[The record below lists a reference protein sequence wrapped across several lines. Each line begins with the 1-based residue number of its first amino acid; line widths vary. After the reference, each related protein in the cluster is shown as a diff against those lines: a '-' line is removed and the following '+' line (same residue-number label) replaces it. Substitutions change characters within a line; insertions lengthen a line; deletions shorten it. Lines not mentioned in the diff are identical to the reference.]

1 MSEFFKPQ
9 VVESEPPPPPSAQ
22 LETLQEAID
31 RLEHSGFPDSF
42 QAVRGGMRALEAKQV
57 VACEHLIVEE
67 IVRFEGESDP
77 GDSAVLFALRSR
89 DGKIA
94 GTFVAGYGPA
104 TDPEAARA
112 MQALEAAHA
121 ERTRAPERDG

>member
-1 MSEFFKPQ
+1 MSSLFKSQNAPR
-9 VVESEPPPPPSAQ
+9 PPPVPPSAQ
-22 LETLQEAID
+22 LETLQEAIE
-31 RLEHSGFPDSF
+31 RFASAGFRDSF
-42 QAVRGGMRALEAKQV
+42 QAVRGGLRALEAKQV
-57 VACEHLIVEE
+57 VASEHLVVEE

-94 GTFVAGYGPA
+94 GTFVAAYGPT
-104 TDPEAARA
+104 TDPEAARV

-121 ERTRAPERDG
+121 GRTRAQERDG